1 MSVKLSSMY
10 GMDIYTGDG
19 GYIGKVNDMILNLE
33 KGEVVRV
40 TTEAL
45 RTLTKMEASQIL
57 KSKSVLYKR
66 VNSVGDIMIV
76 GRTIYKRPVEV
87 KEEPPKPE
95 RFRSRPSARELL
107 KR

>member
-1 MSVKLSSMY
+1 MAVKLSSMY

-19 GYIGKVNDMILNLE
+19 GYVGKVNDMILNLE

-40 TTEAL
+40 TTEPL
-45 RTLTKMEASQIL
+45 RTLTKMEASQVL

-76 GRTIYKRPVEV
+76 GRMKYKAPVEIE
-87 KEEPPKPE
+87 EEPRKPE
-95 RFRSRPSARELL
+95 RFRTRPTARQLL
-107 KR
+107 KK